1 MPIDPNIALQ
11 VKPLQLND
19 PLAQYAQVSQIQS
32 AQNQNELAKYTISKA
47 KREDERTN
55 QLLAR
60 LSGAKTNEDILNAYK
75 LGGYGKEALGMEKD
89 IAAIEQSK
97 STTGYNKA
105 RTATETSKLD
115 KGKIVESITHIASLN
130 SAEDAIKS
138 IDDYLK
144 QGTIDEQ
151 KAGAL
156 KQSLAPYLTPGPDGK
171 MPSIVGWQKQTLG
184 GLLDAKDKLTFETP
198 KIREIV
204 AADGSKTYVD
214 ENPNSPTFRQPML
227 APQPAGMTPYQRGT
241 LGVSQFNAA
250 TNRERLEL
258 QRNAPKLGLTN
269 QDDIDAVAVAIANG
283 KLPVDRVNSTT
294 APLFAKLLKANP
306 DIDFTKLTTD
316 QANALSAARSG
327 GTIAGRQELTGT
339 DKTQAQNIAS
349 GNLPPVTGPNAGKIM
364 NEVLAIKPD
373 YNANDY
379 QLQTAAQKSFN
390 TGKQGDKTRSLNVAV
405 SHLGVLENAANALH
419 AGNTPAIN
427 QFKQAWQRETGKI
440 GPTSFN
446 AVKELVADEIVAAVV
461 PGVGSLADRKALKDT
476 IMAKSSPA
484 QLQGVIK
491 QYKELLGGQL
501 SGLEQ
506 QYIAT
511 TRKTDFKERYLL
523 PETQRAL
530 TTAAT
535 PAATPTPPAAAAR
548 PTGVGANWTLETDSK
563 GNRAYVSPD
572 RKSFKEV
579 P

>member
-19 PLAQYAQVSQIQS
+19 PLAQYAQVSQIQN
-32 AQNQNELAKYTISKA
+32 AQNQNALAQYQLESAQRENEYDKGVKNYLATKPDLTSPTTQSELLNFGKPGLGYAKLISEQQTNAMQRKKLANEIQKQQQDFEIKA
-47 KREDERTN
+47 TNDLALNPSRENIIAWGQNALIEGRGTPEEIQAKVD
-55 QLLAR
+55 QYLAMEPGK
-60 LSGAKTNEDILNAYK
+60 LQQYLIQKGASS
-75 LGGYGKEALGMEKD
+75 KEL
-89 IAAIEQSK
+89 IAA
-97 STTGYNKA
+97 Y
-105 RTATETSKLD
+105 TSKPVQKTDNQTTWMIEGNPNLPTF
-115 KGKIVESITHIASLN
+115 GKKIEVVP
-130 SAEDAIKS
+130 
-138 IDDYLK
+138 
-144 QGTIDEQ
+144 TIQ
-151 KAGAL
+151 MK
-156 KQSLAPYLTPGPDGK
+156 PTPGQDLANE
-171 MPSIVGWQKQTLG
+171 T
-184 GLLDAKDKLTFETP
+184 AKGQLA
-198 KIREIV
+198 V
-204 AADGSKTYVD
+204 A
-214 ENPNSPTFRQPML
+214 
-227 APQPAGMTPYQRGT
+227 
-241 LGVSQFNAA
+241 QFNAA
-250 TNRERLEL
+250 TNRARLEL

-506 QYIAT
+506 QYTAT

-523 PETQRAL
+523 PETKRAL
-530 TTAAT
+530 MSSSSGA
-535 PAATPTPPAAAAR
+535 PNAAAAAA
-548 PTGVGANWTLETDSK
+548 PSAVTIKNDSDYNNLPSGTLFTG
-563 GNRAYVSPD
+563 PD
-572 RKSFKEV
+572 GIQRRK